1 MPGHFRSIEL
11 NQEPVDVGNVV
22 VGLAE
27 FAVSEAVAVAV
38 AVAVEIAVV
47 AGGAA
52 GDALTVDD
60 ENAAAAGVAAADVV
74 AETMNCPSLTVLNDV
89 QRRDETVIQKW

>member
-11 NQEPVDVGNVV
+11 SQEPVDVGNVV

-27 FAVSEAVAVAV
+27 
-38 AVAVEIAVV
+38 IAVV

-52 GDALTVDD
+52 GDALAVDD

-74 AETMNCPSLTVLNDV
+74 AETMNCPSSTG
-89 QRRDETVIQKW
+89 

>member
-38 AVAVEIAVV
+38 EIAVV

-52 GDALTVDD
+52 GDALAVDD

-74 AETMNCPSLTVLNDV
+74 AETMNCPSSTG
-89 QRRDETVIQKW
+89 